1 MTSVTSLML
10 KNRFIYP
17 RFGGTSLGY
26 YTYMNINSNVSV
38 DDIYCTRDM
47 AKWYTLFSMWQ
58 CAHASTHCKI
68 LKAIPFRLKPKSHDP
83 ERFLHT
89 HVPRLG

>member
-26 YTYMNINSNVSV
+26 YTYMNITSNGSV
-38 DDIYCTRDM
+38 DDIYCIRDM
-47 AKWYTLFSMWQ
+47 ANLYALFSRWQ
-58 CAHASTHCKI
+58 CVHASTHCTI
-68 LKAIPFRLKPKSHDP
+68 LKATPFTLKFESHDP
-83 ERFLHT
+83 ERFIHT
-89 HVPRLG
+89 HVPR

>member
-10 KNRFIYP
+10 KNRFMYP

-26 YTYMNINSNVSV
+26 YMYMNITLNGYV
-38 DDIYCTRDM
+38 DDIACIRDM
-47 AKWYTLFSMWQ
+47 AKWYALVSRWQ
-58 CAHASTHCKI
+58 CAHASTHCKN
-68 LKAIPFRLKPKSHDP
+68 LKAITFILKPKFHDP

-89 HVPRLG
+89 HVPR